1 MYLCMCLTNEPK
13 AQKPI
18 LRAGMYLGS
27 GSILALYAHLRRKK
41 PWRKSW
47 ATISTKLLLLPCS
60 SNGVA
65 KIYHGLWL
73 FKSSFDW
80 NLLTVRGW
88 GSLLPVIGKSPVT
101 AQLHL
106 LLESDHNKLS
116 TFGDRL
122 DHRCPALHS
131 QNRLPGCSAVA
142 PSPLNSALAPFK
154 GNTCA
159 TLPLSYSALHYT
171 ALALCTAE
179 LHLRLLLLLPGMK
192 ISDVEIQQ
200 HLWWEVQ
207 PSIYLGTKHF
217 MFSFHELVVLNLPLP
232 FGWES
237 RQLVEINLNL

>member
-1 MYLCMCLTNEPK
+1 MTRSAFQTVGSKAECTIIRIELRHTHLWPTSYSDSSWHEQVVKSRNWRRLSPFLFPVKNSDFGALCDACMLTLPCMMYLCMCLTNEPK

-142 PSPLNSALAPFK
+142 P
-154 GNTCA
+154 
-159 TLPLSYSALHYT
+159 LPLTSA
-171 ALALCTAE
+171 
-179 LHLRLLLLLPGMK
+179 P
-192 ISDVEIQQ
+192 
-200 HLWWEVQ
+200 
-207 PSIYLGTKHF
+207 
-217 MFSFHELVVLNLPLP
+217 
-232 FGWES
+232 
-237 RQLVEINLNL
+237 